1 MSPRV
6 LERTRRTDRSGHGD
20 KGAPVITTPRAVEAR
35 GLSRVYGSGPD
46 AVHALRGVDLSI
58 AAGEFVA
65 IMGPSGSGKSTLL
78 HLVGGLD
85 RPDSGEVVIEGATLA
100 ELNEEALAHLRR
112 RRIGFVLQFF
122 NLFPLLSAREN
133 VAFPLLLDGRRDAF
147 ALADEALARV
157 GLSERAKH
165 RPGELSGG
173 EQQRVAVARALV
185 TKPAVVLA
193 DEPTGSLDSLAGED
207 VLRLLRAAADDGHAV
222 LLITHHAPAAAYA
235 DRVVRLR
242 DGAVVPSADDV
253 VGVAR

>member
-1 MSPRV
+1 M
-6 LERTRRTDRSGHGD
+6 
-20 KGAPVITTPRAVEAR
+20 TTPFAVEAR
-35 GLSRVYGSGPD
+35 GLSRTYGSGAD
-46 AVHALRGVDLSI
+46 AVHALRDVDLSI
-58 AAGEFVA
+58 GAGEFVA
-65 IMGPSGSGKSTLL
+65 IMGPSGSGKSTLM

-85 RPDSGEVVIEGATLA
+85 RPDTGEVLIEGETLA
-100 ELNEEALAHLRR
+100 SLNDEALAHLRR

-133 VAFPLLLDGRRDAF
+133 VAFSLLLDGRRDAL
-147 ALADEALARV
+147 ALANAALERV
-157 GLSERAKH
+157 GLSERASH
-165 RPGELSGG
+165 RPNQLSGG

-207 VLRLLRAAADDGHAV
+207 VLRLLRAVADDGHAV

-253 VGVAR
+253 VSVAG

>member
-1 MSPRV
+1 MS
-6 LERTRRTDRSGHGD
+6 
-20 KGAPVITTPRAVEAR
+20 TPLAVEAR
-35 GLSRVYGSGPD
+35 RLCRVYGNGPEQ
-46 AVHALRGVDLSI
+46 VHALRDVDVSI

-85 RPDSGEVVIEGATLA
+85 RPDTGEVLIEGEALA
-100 ELNEEALAHLRR
+100 ELNDEALAHLRR

-122 NLFPLLSAREN
+122 NLFPLLNAREN
-133 VAFPLLLDGRRDAF
+133 VAFPLLLDGRDDAL
-147 ALADEALARV
+147 ALADLALERV

-165 RPGELSGG
+165 RPNQLSGG
-173 EQQRVAVARALV
+173 EQQRVAIARSLV

-253 VGVAR
+253 ARVG

>member
-1 MSPRV
+1 MS
-6 LERTRRTDRSGHGD
+6 
-20 KGAPVITTPRAVEAR
+20 TPLAVEAR
-35 GLSRVYGSGPD
+35 GLRRTYGSGPD
-46 AVHALRGVDLSI
+46 AVHALRDVDLSI

-85 RPDSGEVVIEGATLA
+85 RPDAGEVLIEGDALATLDD
-100 ELNEEALAHLRR
+100 EALAHLRR
-112 RRIGFVLQFF
+112 RRIGFVLQLF

-133 VAFPLLLDGRRDAF
+133 VAFPLLLDGRDD
-147 ALADEALARV
+147 ALARADAALARV
-157 GLSERAKH
+157 GLSDRAKH
-165 RPGELSGG
+165 RPGQLSGG

-185 TKPAVVLA
+185 TNPAVILA

-207 VLRLLRAAADDGHAV
+207 VLRLLRAAADDGHGV

-242 DGAVVPSADDV
+242 DGAAVPSPDDLAS
-253 VGVAR
+253 VAR

>member
-1 MSPRV
+1 MNRN
-6 LERTRRTDRSGHGD
+6 L
-20 KGAPVITTPRAVEAR
+20 AVEAR
-35 GLSRVYGSGPD
+35 GLRRVYGSGPD
-46 AVHALRGVDLSI
+46 AVHALRDVDLTI
-58 AAGEFVA
+58 APGEFVA

-85 RPDSGEVVIEGATLA
+85 RPDAGEVLIEGATIA
-100 ELNEEALAHLRR
+100 ELNDEALAHVRR

-133 VAFPLLLDGRRDAF
+133 VAFPLLLDGRGDAL
-147 ALADEALARV
+147 ALADAALERV
-157 GLSERAKH
+157 GLAERAKH
-165 RPGELSGG
+165 RPAELSGG

-253 VGVAR
+253 ARVAG

>member
-1 MSPRV
+1 V
-6 LERTRRTDRSGHGD
+6 
-20 KGAPVITTPRAVEAR
+20 TTSLAVEAR
-35 GLSRVYGSGPD
+35 GLSRVYGDGPD
-46 AVHALRGVDLSI
+46 AVHALRDVDLSI
-58 AAGEFVA
+58 GAGEFVA
-65 IMGPSGSGKSTLL
+65 VMGPSGSGKSTLL

-85 RPDSGEVVIEGATLA
+85 RPDSGEVRIEGNALA
-100 ELNEEALAHLRR
+100 ELNDEALAHLRR

-133 VAFPLLLDGRRDAF
+133 VAFPLLLDGRDDAL
-147 ALADEALARV
+147 ALADTALERV
-157 GLSERAKH
+157 GLSERASH
-165 RPGELSGG
+165 RPNQLSGG

-235 DRVVRLR
+235 DRLVRLR
-242 DGAVVPSADDV
+242 DGAVVPSADDMAS
-253 VGVAR
+253 VAG

>member
-1 MSPRV
+1 
-6 LERTRRTDRSGHGD
+6 
-20 KGAPVITTPRAVEAR
+20 VEAR
-35 GLSRVYGSGPD
+35 GLSRVYGTGPD
-46 AVHALRGVDLSI
+46 AVHALREVDLSI
-58 AAGEFVA
+58 TAGEFVA

-85 RPDSGEVVIEGATLA
+85 RPDTGEVRIEGETLA
-100 ELNEEALAHLRR
+100 ELNDEALAHLRR

-133 VAFPLLLDGRRDAF
+133 VAFPLLLDGRGDAL
-147 ALADEALARV
+147 ALADAALERV
-157 GLSERAKH
+157 GLAERAKH

-185 TKPAVVLA
+185 TKPAAVLA

-207 VLRLLRAAADDGHAV
+207 VLRLLRTAADDGHAV

-242 DGAVVPSADDV
+242 DGAAVPLADDV
-253 VGVAR
+253 ASVPG

>member
-1 MSPRV
+1 MSTS
-6 LERTRRTDRSGHGD
+6 L
-20 KGAPVITTPRAVEAR
+20 AVEAR
-35 GLSRVYGSGPD
+35 GLSRVYGSGPET
-46 AVHALRGVDLSI
+46 VNALRDADLSI

-65 IMGPSGSGKSTLL
+65 VMGPSGSGKSTLL

-85 RPDSGEVVIEGATLA
+85 RPDAGEVRIEGEPLA
-100 ELNEEALAHLRR
+100 ALTDDALAHLRR

-122 NLFPLLSAREN
+122 NLFPLLSAAEN
-133 VAFPLLLDGRRDAF
+133 VAFPLLLDGRRDAL

-157 GLSERAKH
+157 GLAARSQH
-165 RPGELSGG
+165 RPGQLSGG

-185 TKPAVVLA
+185 TRPAVVLA

-242 DGAVVPSADDV
+242 DGAVVPSADDMAS
-253 VGVAR
+253 VAG

>member
-1 MSPRV
+1 MTNT
-6 LERTRRTDRSGHGD
+6 L
-20 KGAPVITTPRAVEAR
+20 AVEAR
-35 GLSRVYGSGPD
+35 GLGRVYGGNGPD
-46 AVHALRGVDLSI
+46 AVHALRDVDLSI
-58 AAGEFVA
+58 ACGEFVA

-85 RPDSGEVVIEGATLA
+85 RPDAGDVRIEGEALA
-100 ELNEEALAHLRR
+100 QLDDEALAHLRR

-133 VAFPLLLDGRRDAF
+133 VAFPLLLDGRSDAL
-147 ALADEALARV
+147 ALADAALERV
-157 GLSERAKH
+157 GLGARATH
-165 RPGELSGG
+165 RPNQLSGG

-185 TKPAVVLA
+185 TQPAVLLA

-242 DGAVVPSADDV
+242 DGALVPSAD
-253 VGVAR
+253 GVASAAR

>member
-1 MSPRV
+1 MS
-6 LERTRRTDRSGHGD
+6 
-20 KGAPVITTPRAVEAR
+20 TPLAVEAR
-35 GLSRVYGSGPD
+35 DLSRVYGSGPD
-46 AVHALRGVDLSI
+46 AVHALRDVDLSI
-58 AAGEFVA
+58 SPGEFVA

-85 RPDSGEVVIEGATLA
+85 RPDGGEVRIEGKSLV
-100 ELNEEALAHLRR
+100 ELNDESLAHMRR

-133 VAFPLLLDGRRDAF
+133 VAFPLLLDGGHDAL
-147 ALADEALARV
+147 ALADVALERV
-157 GLSERAKH
+157 GLAGRASH
-165 RPGELSGG
+165 RPDQLSGG

-222 LLITHHAPAAAYA
+222 LLITHDAPAAAYA

-242 DGAVVPSADDV
+242 DGAVVPSADAAAS
-253 VGVAR
+253 VAG

>member
-1 MSPRV
+1 MTTSPV
-6 LERTRRTDRSGHGD
+6 
-20 KGAPVITTPRAVEAR
+20 AVEAR
-35 GLSRVYGSGPD
+35 GLRRVYGDGPD
-46 AVHALRGVDLSI
+46 AVHALRDVDLSI

-65 IMGPSGSGKSTLL
+65 VMGPSGSGKSTLL
-78 HLVGGLD
+78 HMIGGLD
-85 RPDSGEVVIEGATLA
+85 RPDAGDVLIEGAALA
-100 ELNEEALAHLRR
+100 ELSDEGLAHLRR

-133 VAFPLLLDGRRDAF
+133 VAFPLLLDGRDGAL
-147 ALADEALARV
+147 ALADAALERV
-157 GLSERAKH
+157 GLSERATH
-165 RPGELSGG
+165 RPNQLSGG

-185 TKPAVVLA
+185 TRPAVVLA

-242 DGAVVPSADDV
+242 DGAVVPSAEDLAS
-253 VGVAR
+253 VG

>member
-1 MSPRV
+1 V
-6 LERTRRTDRSGHGD
+6 
-20 KGAPVITTPRAVEAR
+20 TTPLAVEAR
-35 GLSRVYGSGPD
+35 GLRRVYGTGPD
-46 AVHALRGVDLSI
+46 PVRALDGVDLSI
-58 AAGEFVA
+58 APGEFVA

-85 RPDSGEVVIEGATLA
+85 RPDAGEVMIEGQTLSDLSD
-100 ELNEEALAHLRR
+100 ETLAHLRR
-112 RRIGFVLQFF
+112 RRVGFVLQFF

-133 VAFPLLLDGRRDAF
+133 VAFPLLLDGRSDAL
-147 ALADEALARV
+147 ALADASLARV
-157 GLSERAKH
+157 GLAERAKH

-185 TKPAVVLA
+185 TQPAVILA

-222 LLITHHAPAAAYA
+222 MLITHHAPAAAYA

-242 DGAVVPSADDV
+242 DGAVVRSADDV
-253 VGVAR
+253 VSVAT

>member
-1 MSPRV
+1 M
-6 LERTRRTDRSGHGD
+6 
-20 KGAPVITTPRAVEAR
+20 TTPPAVEAR
-35 GLSRVYGSGPD
+35 GLRRTYGSGPD
-46 AVHALRGVDLSI
+46 AVHALRDVDLTI
-58 AAGEFVA
+58 APGELVA

-85 RPDSGEVVIEGATLA
+85 RPDAGEVLLEGDTLA
-100 ELNEEALAHLRR
+100 DLDDEALAHVRR

-133 VAFPLLLDGRRDAF
+133 VAFPLLLDGRDG
-147 ALADEALARV
+147 ALARADAALAKV
-157 GLSERAKH
+157 GLSERATH
-165 RPGELSGG
+165 RPNQLSGG

-185 TKPAVVLA
+185 TEPAVILA

-253 VGVAR
+253 VSVAR

>member
-1 MSPRV
+1 
-6 LERTRRTDRSGHGD
+6 
-20 KGAPVITTPRAVEAR
+20 VEAR
-35 GLSRVYGSGPD
+35 GLSRVYGGGPD
-46 AVHALRGVDLSI
+46 AVHALRDVDLSI

-65 IMGPSGSGKSTLL
+65 LMGPTGSGKSTLL

-85 RPDSGEVVIEGATLA
+85 RPDSGEVRIDGDPLGG
-100 ELNEEALAHLRR
+100 LDDEALAHLRR

-133 VAFPLLLDGRRDAF
+133 VAFPLLLDGGRDAL
-147 ALADEALARV
+147 ALADAALARV
-157 GLSERAKH
+157 GLAERASH
-165 RPGELSGG
+165 RPGQLSGG

-185 TKPAVVLA
+185 TEPAVILA

-242 DGAVVPSADDV
+242 DGAVVPSADE
-253 VGVAR
+253 VARVVAG